1 MSKPRQPR
9 RKQPSTKIATQ
20 PTHVADSGNMVLEFG
35 EPESVITDSFADY
48 LGVFL
53 DHQGEYYTPPVSKR
67 GLVQLLR
74 ANAYHGR
81 MPSYRTGQV
90 LRYVETN
97 KVLTRQEL
105 EKLVLDL
112 LVTGELYAPVT
123 YNSLGS
129 PVDIGHMLSVYSA
142 VRPANSSKPRYAYLQ
157 PGSATA
163 VDYEADEVIHITQ
176 PDLLQGVYG
185 LPAYF
190 GALHSVLLNEAAT
203 LFRRKYYRNGAH
215 IGSVFVTT
223 AASLKPADEKAIASK
238 IKASKGIGNFRSMYL
253 HLPGNQ
259 KAQDVINI
267 IPVGDVATRD
277 EFAKIKEL
285 TQSDISAAWGTRP
298 EVAGIMPETNGGT
311 GDIEKLVEIDFW
323 NNTFPL
329 LQKLEVFND
338 HLPSSKKLVF
348 REFVKSASAR

>member
-1 MSKPRQPR
+1 MSRKR
-9 RKQPSTKIATQ
+9 RHKRPTTAIAPMTT
-20 PTHVADSGNMVLEFG
+20 PAHVADAGNMVLEFG
-35 EPESVITDSFADY
+35 EPESVITDTFADY

-53 DHQGEYYTPPVSKR
+53 DQGEYYSPPVSKR

-81 MPSYRTGQV
+81 MPSYRAGQV
-90 LRYVETN
+90 LRYTETN
-97 KVLTRQEL
+97 STLPRQEL
-105 EKLVLDL
+105 EKLVLDY
-112 LVTGELYAPVT
+112 LVTGELYAGLT
-123 YNSLGS
+123 YNA
-129 PVDIGHMLSVYSA
+129 IGKVIGVGNLLSAYA
-142 VRPANSSKPRYAYLQ
+142 RVRPSSSKPRYAYLQ
-157 PGSATA
+157 PGGLET
-163 VDYEADEVIHITQ
+163 VDYDEDEVVHITQ
-176 PDLLQGVYG
+176 PDLLQGIYG

-277 EFAKIKEL
+277 EFAKIKEW

-298 EVAGIMPETNGGT
+298 EVAGIMPETNGST
-311 GDIEKLVEIDFW
+311 GDIEKLVEIDYW
-323 NNTFPL
+323 NNTFPI

-338 HLPSSKKLVF
+338 YLPAGKKLVF
-348 REFVKSASAR
+348 KDFYRKTIRE